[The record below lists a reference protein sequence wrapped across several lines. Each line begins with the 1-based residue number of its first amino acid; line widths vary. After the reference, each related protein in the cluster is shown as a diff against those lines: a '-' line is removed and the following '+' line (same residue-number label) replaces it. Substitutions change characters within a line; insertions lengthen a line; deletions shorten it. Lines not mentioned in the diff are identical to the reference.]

1 MIHTPFHSR
10 YPGLRPLAVAIALL
24 LALTVSLGVTASAAP
39 NASGATSVDR
49 ALDKLAK
56 KRQISKRRAKWA
68 KRTYASAREL
78 RAKFNRQLKRKSRS
92 KKRRAAMKV
101 RRRAMSAQ
109 IKQVESLA
117 RKGKLTESR
126 ITPVFGTL
134 RQNTRWFR
142 SNGSRPSGTDRRFAG
157 SRIIFQYF
165 PGQGWQFHPLS
176 NFAKLNAV
184 WTVDDPASRRAQ
196 RDYARELIR
205 WGSKR
210 GKALVWEYYFNYQ
223 GSAAPWIS
231 AISQGSAIQGLAR
244 VGYRMNNKAMLRAA
258 KRGLIPFNTPA
269 PRGLRVKRDGGYH
282 YLGYSG
288 RKKLIILNMFAQSVN
303 AIRDYALINDDKD
316 GRVLYKKGLA
326 AAETVTPRFDTGDW
340 SLYSLGGP
348 RSDLHYHK
356 LTIEFLTTLCRS
368 SKADRICDT
377 RDNFQRYLGDR

>member
-1 MIHTPFHSR
+1 M
-10 YPGLRPLAVAIALL
+10 RPLMAARIPLL
-24 LALTVSLGVTASAAP
+24 VLAFLIVLTLSLGASSSAVPEAYAA
-39 NASGATSVDR
+39 SSVDR
-49 ALDKLAK
+49 AVDKLAK

-68 KRTYASAREL
+68 KRTYADARAL
-78 RAKFNRQLKRKSRS
+78 RAKFNRQLKRKSKS
-92 KKRRAAMKV
+92 KGKHKKRRAALKV

-109 IKQVESLA
+109 LKQVESLA
-117 RKGKLTESR
+117 RKGKLVESR
-126 ITPVFGTL
+126 VTPVFGTL
-134 RQNTRWFR
+134 RQNTRWFKA
-142 SNGSRPSGTDRRFAG
+142 NGSRPAGTDRRFAG

-165 PGQGWQFHPLS
+165 SGQGWQFHPLS
-176 NFAKLNAV
+176 NFAKLNAI

-244 VGYRMNNKAMLRAA
+244 VGYRMNNRAMLRSA
-258 KRGLIPFNTPA
+258 KRGLLPFNTPA

-326 AAETVTPRFDTGDW
+326 AAERVTPHFDTGSW
-340 SLYSLGGP
+340 SLYSLRG
-348 RSDLHYHK
+348 RKSSMHYHR

-368 SKADRICDT
+368 SKSERICST
-377 RDNFQRYLGDR
+377 RDNFERYLGNG